1 VIKFLEDTALNFEIM
16 LLFIKFGRLSRNVQL
31 SKQYMYIKLTTNLSS
46 KAIYVTGNVHIY

>member
-1 VIKFLEDTALNFEIM
+1 MIKFLEDTALNFEIM